1 MTKRFFAG
9 LLASLLLLTSAL
21 RAHDPFAGI
30 KAAGL
35 FRGYRTVLQIDP
47 VLFVP
52 SLWIPPYLLPVAL
65 VNRRASVYGLNTGIA
80 TPMARKIYGLSCPL
94 LFCKADTMK
103 GISLSGKN
111 TFNRCQGLSVAVWQ
125 TIDEINSPALTV
137 ALWQECH
144 LENKGVQLGLVN
156 TVSADSYHREAP
168 FADLIPAGIYGKIA
182 KDTLHYVQSS
192 VVTIPGNT
200 AQIGIFNSA
209 NDGLQIGI
217 LNRNPNS
224 WLPYSPLLNFSRPR
238 KSISQRMTVSG
249 LDLAT
254 WTTFSYTI
262 SGLDSPSQS
271 VSDVTYEA
279 IPDRRFGDVAGTEH
293 FSKHQLGQP
302 QPIHLIQSITEY
314 DQHGDMTRITRVS
327 HHELKLFSNIIK
339 RTSKADR
346 DIVLDS
352 YHKLIAWHDHP
363 DKLRAL
369 LDDRSAFF
377 WMRDYQQSMMAK
389 IAAEG
394 GNEPAYV
401 TLAWQTLFSEFVYDC
416 PDTFRNIHLLLNEQ
430 GITTPDMLAQHPEL
444 LDKLFNDP
452 DDMSLA
458 NTTDAILD
466 LFFVRCR
473 FSPNQQDAFGRTP
486 LMRLMQHAARR
497 KHSPLDWQRVLERF
511 NSYGV
516 NWSLADAEGK
526 RYLDYAVAMQVKDMD
541 AVLPRLLN
549 YNNTTLSAANTPGH
563 RLLAYARNI
572 DNIQSLVNQ
581 GLDLNAKDAQGRTL
595 LHIRPVMVKE
605 LVGLGMDINAKD
617 NEGNTPLVHLLKY
630 VNATGTMLDN
640 EGKSISPADAGNYI
654 KVFTDLQ
661 SHP

>member
-1 MTKRFFAG
+1 
-9 LLASLLLLTSAL
+9 
-21 RAHDPFAGI
+21 
-30 KAAGL
+30 
-35 FRGYRTVLQIDP
+35 
-47 VLFVP
+47 
-52 SLWIPPYLLPVAL
+52 
-65 VNRRASVYGLNTGIA
+65 
-80 TPMARKIYGLSCPL
+80 
-94 LFCKADTMK
+94 
-103 GISLSGKN
+103 
-111 TFNRCQGLSVAVWQ
+111 
-125 TIDEINSPALTV
+125 
-137 ALWQECH
+137 
-144 LENKGVQLGLVN
+144 
-156 TVSADSYHREAP
+156 
-168 FADLIPAGIYGKIA
+168 
-182 KDTLHYVQSS
+182 
-192 VVTIPGNT
+192 
-200 AQIGIFNSA
+200 
-209 NDGLQIGI
+209 
-217 LNRNPNS
+217 
-224 WLPYSPLLNFSRPR
+224 
-238 KSISQRMTVSG
+238 
-249 LDLAT
+249 
-254 WTTFSYTI
+254 
-262 SGLDSPSQS
+262 
-271 VSDVTYEA
+271 
-279 IPDRRFGDVAGTEH
+279 
-293 FSKHQLGQP
+293 
-302 QPIHLIQSITEY
+302 
-314 DQHGDMTRITRVS
+314 MTRITRVS

-640 EGKSISPADAGNYI
+640 QGKSISPADAGNYI